1 MQQKLP
7 TKIHIA
13 YGFGALGWSI
23 SLNIISVLLSYIY
36 LPPANA
42 NMVNLIPQITIL
54 QIFNIISI
62 ILFAGR
68 AFDAIID
75 PVIAHLSDKHKGKL
89 GRRIPFMRF
98 AFIPMSLFCV
108 LLFYPTYHYAS
119 NTNILWMAVIQL
131 LYYLFF
137 GMFLIPYN
145 ALLAE
150 LGQTPQAKL
159 DLSMAQSIG
168 FMFGVLIS
176 AASPA
181 MASGL
186 QNVLPHIDR
195 LQAYQYCILGLN
207 VFAALCMAVPSFLI
221 DEKKY
226 CKEAVVTEPL
236 LQSLKTA
243 LRNRNFLIFAVA
255 DMCYFM
261 AIAIITAGLMYYIK
275 SMLNLE
281 EWLGTVFMLVMV
293 VITLILY
300 PIVVKF
306 GTRFSKKKMMVL
318 SFLGVALVF
327 AEVFYLGKFPVSPII
342 QVSVLMISFGVP
354 GAFLGILPTTVVADI
369 AHQSQRET
377 GENKEGMFFGMRAF
391 FQKLGQTL
399 GVTVFAMLTLYG
411 KDPGN
416 DYGLRLTG
424 VVGALLC
431 LAAAIAYSQYREETE
446 PNANN
451 S

>member
-1 MQQKLP
+1 M
-7 TKIHIA
+7 
-13 YGFGALGWSI
+13 
-23 SLNIISVLLSYIY
+23 NIISVLLSYIY

-89 GRRIPFMRF
+89 GRRIPFMRL
-98 AFIPMSLFCV
+98 AFIPMSFFCI
-108 LLFYPTYHYAS
+108 LLFFPTHHYAS

-221 DEKKY
+221 NEKKY

-243 LRNRNFLIFAVA
+243 LRNRNFVRDDSMQPWLPRMFERIRALDA
-255 DMCYFM
+255 ASKGKLMRLRRQS
-261 AIAIITAGLMYYIK
+261 IGLHKEKFVILMEDAEARLLRRDCLK
-275 SMLNLE
+275 FEGN
-281 EWLGTVFMLVMV
+281 VPLVGS
-293 VITLILY
+293 Y
-300 PIVVKF
+300 KD
-306 GTRFSKKKMMVL
+306 
-318 SFLGVALVF
+318 
-327 AEVFYLGKFPVSPII
+327 YL
-342 QVSVLMISFGVP
+342 
-354 GAFLGILPTTVVADI
+354 
-369 AHQSQRET
+369 
-377 GENKEGMFFGMRAF
+377 
-391 FQKLGQTL
+391 
-399 GVTVFAMLTLYG
+399 
-411 KDPGN
+411 DP
-416 DYGLRLTG
+416 
-424 VVGALLC
+424 
-431 LAAAIAYSQYREETE
+431 
-446 PNANN
+446 
-451 S
+451 